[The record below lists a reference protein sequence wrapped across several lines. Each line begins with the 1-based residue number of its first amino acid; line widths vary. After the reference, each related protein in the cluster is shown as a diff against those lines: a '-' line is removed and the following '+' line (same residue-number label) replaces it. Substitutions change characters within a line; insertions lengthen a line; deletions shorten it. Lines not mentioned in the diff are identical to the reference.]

1 MSNQESESNL
11 SFEAAL
17 EQLESIVEAL
27 EAGDT
32 PLEELVKQ
40 YEKGTHLLDR
50 CRKKLGEAELRIQK
64 IETTKDGFALENI
77 EVQS

>member
-1 MSNQESESNL
+1 MSNQESETKL
-11 SFEAAL
+11 TFEDAL
-17 EQLESIVEAL
+17 EQLEKIVEAL

-32 PLEELVKQ
+32 PLEKLVLQ
-40 YEKGTHLLDR
+40 YEKGTKLLDH

-64 IETTKDGFALENI
+64 IEKTKDGFALEDI